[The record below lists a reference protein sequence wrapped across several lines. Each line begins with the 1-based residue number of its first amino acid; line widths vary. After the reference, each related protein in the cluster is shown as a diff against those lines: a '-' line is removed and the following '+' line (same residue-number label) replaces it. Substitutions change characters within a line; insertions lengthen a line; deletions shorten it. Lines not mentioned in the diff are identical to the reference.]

1 MEKQKICYLLDRTL
15 LEIKEM
21 LTRKMQSYKNSYF
34 ETRSEFGKLVF
45 LIRIIDKIN
54 RLKALIDQ
62 ENSHFFEETY
72 QDTIKDVIGYC
83 LLELIFEKIKKEGK
97 NETTNLSS

>member
-34 ETRSEFGKLVF
+34 ETRKEYGSLVF
-45 LIRIIDKIN
+45 LIRLIDKVN
-54 RLKALIDQ
+54 RLKALIDEDMQ
-62 ENSHFFEETY
+62 EFFKESYE
-72 QDTIKDVIGYC
+72 DTIKDIIGYC
-83 LLELIFEKIKKEGK
+83 LLELIFEKIQKKEG
-97 NETTNLSS
+97 